1 MYLKNIS
8 MLFTNGTTIS
18 KTPFMMLNFV
28 ECIRSQS
35 VQEIDDVVLVAG
47 DVRVAV
53 GYFVE

>member
-18 KTPFMMLNFV
+18 KTLFMMLNFV

-47 DVRVAV
+47 DVRVVV
-53 GYFVE
+53 GYFVD

>member
-47 DVRVAV
+47 DVRVVV
-53 GYFVE
+53 GYFVD